1 MTDRPIMFSPVMTR
15 ALLDSRKT
23 QTRRLATSP
32 LARCV
37 PGDRLWVRE
46 MWADM
51 AALTDGDFQRQAIY
65 RADPCE
71 CYGNEDEY
79 VDVTASDMRWR
90 PSIHMPRWA
99 SRLTLHV
106 EAVRVERLQDITE
119 VDAIAEGMDCS
130 PARLLFQLVWESLHG
145 ANTWIANP
153 HVVVLTFRVE
163 RANIDAVAPAGAA

>member
-1 MTDRPIMFSPVMTR
+1 MTDRPIIFSPTMVR
-15 ALLDSRKT
+15 ALLAGRKT

-46 MWADM
+46 GYAQH
-51 AALTDGDFQRQAIY
+51 AAGFDY
-65 RADPCE
+65 RADFAGFSQPAA
-71 CYGNEDEY
+71 GP
-79 VDVTASDMRWR
+79 WR

-106 EAVRVERLQDITE
+106 EAVRVERLQDIRE
-119 VDAIAEGMDCS
+119 ADAVAEGMNW
-130 PARLLFQLVWESLHG
+130 PVWRLFQSVWNSLHG
-145 ANTWIANP
+145 PDAWNENP

-163 RANIDAVAPAGAA
+163 RANIDAAAPAGAA